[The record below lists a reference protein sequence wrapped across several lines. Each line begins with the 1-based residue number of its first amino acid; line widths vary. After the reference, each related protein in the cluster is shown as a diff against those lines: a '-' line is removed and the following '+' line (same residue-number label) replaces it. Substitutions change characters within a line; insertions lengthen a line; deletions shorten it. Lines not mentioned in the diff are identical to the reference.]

1 MSKRKHAHHEEEHE
15 NHERWLVSYADMMT
29 LLFALF
35 LVLYAMSVVDL
46 NKFKAFRQAFTE
58 SLYDGVQ
65 ALPEEGNPPIGDPHL
80 ELAGG
85 PPEPTDTTVNAAPVP
100 PASNEVTDPTALEE
114 LKKQLE
120 AAIAAIGLSQQV
132 SVALDDRGVAVYVT
146 DGVLFD
152 SGKAQLKPEGQ
163 HLLQGLM
170 PILAGV
176 GNKLIV
182 EGHTDNVPIRS
193 SSFPSNWEL
202 STGRA
207 TAVLHGLLGGAAIDP
222 NRVSVAG
229 YADTRPRVAND
240 NPENRAVN
248 RRVEVIVAVPPAPV
262 PVAAAPAA
270 TDAPATDA
278 TATDASTEP
287 APAAEAAAPAADGG
301 H

>member
-46 NKFKAFRQAFTE
+46 NKFKAFREAFTE

-100 PASNEVTDPTALEE
+100 PASNEITDPGELEA

-152 SGKAQLKPEGQ
+152 SGRAQLKTEGQ
-163 HLLQGLM
+163 HLLQGVM

-182 EGHTDNVPIRS
+182 EGHTDDVPIRS

-202 STGRA
+202 STSRA

-229 YADTRPRVAND
+229 YADTRPRVPND
-240 NPENRAVN
+240 SAEHRAVN
-248 RRVEVIVAVPPAPV
+248 RRVEVIVAVPPAPL
-262 PVAAAPAA
+262 PAPAAAAEEAAESDTEAAPAA
-270 TDAPATDA
+270 
-278 TATDASTEP
+278 EP
-287 APAAEAAAPAADGG
+287 AAPAADTG

>member
-1 MSKRKHAHHEEEHE
+1 MSKRRGAAHHEEEHE

-35 LVLYAMSVVDL
+35 LVLYAMSIVDL
-46 NKFKAFRQAFTE
+46 NKFKAFREAFTE
-58 SLYDGVQ
+58 SMYDGVQ

-85 PPEPTDTTVNAAPVP
+85 PPEPTDTTVNPAPVP
-100 PASNEVTDPTALEE
+100 PASNEVTDPGQLEAL
-114 LKKQLE
+114 KQQLE
-120 AAIAAIGLSQQV
+120 AAIAAVGLSQQV
-132 SVALDDRGVAVYVT
+132 SVALDDRGVAVFVT

-152 SGKAQLKPEGQ
+152 SGQARIKPEGE
-163 HLLQGLM
+163 HLLRGVM
-170 PILAGV
+170 PILASV

-207 TAVLHGLLGGAAIDP
+207 TAVLHGLLAGQGIDAG
-222 NRVSVAG
+222 RVSVAG

-240 NPENRAVN
+240 TPENRAVN
-248 RRVEVIVAVPPAPV
+248 RRVEVIVAVPPAPAPAPV
-262 PVAAAPAA
+262 PAAPA
-270 TDAPATDA
+270 
-278 TATDASTEP
+278 P
-287 APAAEAAAPAADGG
+287 APAEPAAVPEEAA

>member
-1 MSKRKHAHHEEEHE
+1 MSKRRHAHHEEEHE

-46 NKFKAFRQAFTE
+46 NKFKAFREAFTE

-100 PASNEVTDPTALEE
+100 PASNEVTDPGE
-114 LKKQLE
+114 LE

-152 SGKAQLKPEGQ
+152 SGKAQLKTEGQ
-163 HLLQGLM
+163 HLLQGVM

-182 EGHTDNVPIRS
+182 EGHTDDVPIRS

-222 NRVSVAG
+222 SRVSVAG
-229 YADTRPRVAND
+229 YADTRPRVPND
-240 NPENRAVN
+240 SPEHRAVN

-262 PVAAAPAA
+262 PVPAA
-270 TDAPATDA
+270 TDA
-278 TATDASTEP
+278 TASAASTES
-287 APAAEAAAPAADGG
+287 APAAEAAAPAADSG